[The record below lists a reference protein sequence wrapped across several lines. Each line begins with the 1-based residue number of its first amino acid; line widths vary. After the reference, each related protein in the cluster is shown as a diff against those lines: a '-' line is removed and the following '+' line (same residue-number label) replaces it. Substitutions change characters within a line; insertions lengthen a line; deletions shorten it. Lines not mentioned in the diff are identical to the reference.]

1 MLQPAILLLL
11 LATNLVSALQVPF
24 QRPKPQTASPA
35 SPSLNDDAPPS
46 PQQPA
51 AMTLS
56 LRHAVHVTIRNRSV
70 PALHKQFNAADLVEI
85 ASETGFDSS
94 QLHMK
99 QIATTAWR
107 PSSHLAFQA
116 ARRASYQRGKAMRTG
131 MMPTWDHLADEAMA
145 ATLEWQEHDIY
156 MPNISDVA
164 TISSLAKMANNAY
177 SKKDGGG
184 WIDPGGRWNV
194 SDSFG
199 WEEDG
204 IRGHV
209 FADETNTTIVV
220 AIKGTSAGFVGGG
233 GSTGH
238 NDKVNDNLLFS
249 CCCARVDWTWTPVC
263 DCYDGSYKCKQ
274 DCLEEAV
281 MEKSAYYPAAT
292 DLYNNISAL
301 YPHSQIWLTGH
312 SLGGSLA
319 GLLSRTYGV
328 PSVSYESP
336 GDLLPAKRLHL
347 PMPPPSSKFK
357 RGSSLGPDITTHVFH
372 TADPIPAGT
381 CTDESPNSCGLV
393 GFALESRC
401 HQGQKIVYDTVG
413 RLGWNVDIRTHSIK
427 PVIERVLIEDW
438 GVDEDERKRMAKSN
452 IVRQRSLFGW
462 WPLPGGGKHKD
473 DGEDGGDDDEPDK
486 KEPEKDDGQN
496 GGRGVPSPKLEDPDC
511 WEQECFRWT
520 YE

>member
-1 MLQPAILLLL
+1 MLQPAILLLV
-11 LATNLVSALQVPF
+11 AVVTFSSALQIPF
-24 QRPKPQTASPA
+24 QRPQPLTTLSSTSP
-35 SPSLNDDAPPS
+35 NDDAPPPS
-46 PQQPA
+46 QPP
-51 AMTLS
+51 AMKLT
-56 LRHAVHVTIRNRSV
+56 LRHGVHVTTRNRHI
-70 PALHKQFNAADLVEI
+70 PALHKRFDAADLVEI
-85 ASETGFDSS
+85 TSETGFDSS
-94 QLHMK
+94 QLTLR
-99 QIATTAWR
+99 QIPTTAWK
-107 PSSHLAFQA
+107 PSSRLAFQA
-116 ARRASYQRGKAMRTG
+116 ARRAAYQRAKALRTG
-131 MMPTWDHLADEAMA
+131 VMPTWDDLADEALA
-145 ATLEWQEHDIY
+145 ATLEWHEHDIY
-156 MPNISDVA
+156 MPNISDVT

-184 WIDPGGRWNV
+184 WIDPGGHWNV

-199 WEEDG
+199 WQEDG

-209 FADETNTTIVV
+209 FADETNSTIVV

-347 PMPPPSSKFK
+347 PMPPPSTKFK
-357 RGSSLGPDITTHVFH
+357 RGK
-372 TADPIPAGT
+372 
-381 CTDESPNSCGLV
+381 
-393 GFALESRC
+393 SRC

-438 GVDEDERKRMAKSN
+438 GVDEDERNQVAPMRK
-452 IVRQRSLFGW
+452 RSLFGW

-473 DGEDGGDDDEPDK
+473 DDNKGDDDKPDK
-486 KEPEKDDGQN
+486 EVPDEDDGQH
-496 GGRGVPSPKLEDPDC
+496 GGRGVPSPKLEDADC